1 MKKYRSR
8 RIEMS
13 FIYYTLILLLTYLG
27 PAYAGVGIQQNEEHE
42 NFSYNDSEVGELPS
56 GKIKVFV
63 DRRHTM
69 SVEVDKQDCDV
80 LKKRD
85 SSIGLGFKFGGLM
98 WGFGPEIKVGHSI
111 GVAWKQDVQRMV
123 AEYQELCSRF
133 NTGRVSQEEYQ
144 HEKDQI
150 IKRGY
155 NYAKE
160 LEERFRKKKADMFRE
175 MDKGKYIYLQQ
186 SHFFED
192 CCYQPKRQQIVQQQ
206 QPRRY
211 VQNDIGLGPLRK
223 PFFIDTYRSKNFN
236 GNLNVRWRFNN
247 GFLNIN
253 KGW

>member
-1 MKKYRSR
+1 M
-8 RIEMS
+8 
-13 FIYYTLILLLTYLG
+13 
-27 PAYAGVGIQQNEEHE
+27 
-42 NFSYNDSEVGELPS
+42 EVRWFEG
-56 GKIKVFV
+56 
-63 DRRHTM
+63 
-69 SVEVDKQDCDV
+69 
-80 LKKRD
+80 
-85 SSIGLGFKFGGLM
+85 
-98 WGFGPEIKVGHSI
+98 GFGPEIKVGHSI

-155 NYAKE
+155 NYARE
-160 LEERFRKKKADMFRE
+160 LEERFRKKKENMFRE

-192 CCYQPKRQQIVQQQ
+192 CCYPQQQIVQQK
-206 QPRRY
+206 QPRQYVQRRY

-223 PFFIDTYRSKNFN
+223 PFFIDTYRRNNFN

>member
-1 MKKYRSR
+1 
-8 RIEMS
+8 MS

-27 PAYAGVGIQQNEEHE
+27 PAYAGVGVQQNKEYEI
-42 NFSYNDSEVGELPS
+42 FSYNDSEVGELPS

-69 SVEVDKQDCDV
+69 SVTVDKQDCDV

-85 SSIGLGFKFGGLM
+85 NTLALGWKFGGLM

-155 NYAKE
+155 NYA
-160 LEERFRKKKADMFRE
+160 RE
-175 MDKGKYIYLQQ
+175 
-186 SHFFED
+186 
-192 CCYQPKRQQIVQQQ
+192 
-206 QPRRY
+206 
-211 VQNDIGLGPLRK
+211 
-223 PFFIDTYRSKNFN
+223 
-236 GNLNVRWRFNN
+236 
-247 GFLNIN
+247 
-253 KGW
+253 